1 MSGLRASGLTCIKRD
16 RVLFEALSFSLEPGE
31 LLYLRG
37 PNGAGKTSLLRIVTG
52 LSDADA
58 GEIYYQGAP
67 IQSSPHYARSLVYLG
82 HKAALNAALSAVENL
97 HFWAAQHQVTASTH
111 DIYHV
116 LEMNGL
122 VGLEDIPVRFLSAG
136 QQRRVALSRLW
147 LKDAAVWILDEPFTA
162 LDVDGVRWLEAK
174 LKAQVEKGG
183 MVMTTSHQ
191 PLSALAG
198 EHTTLD
204 LEYRF

>member
-16 RVLFEALSFSLEPGE
+16 RVLFEALSFSLKPGE

-52 LSDADA
+52 LSSADE
-58 GEIYYQGAP
+58 GEIYYQGTP
-67 IQSSPHYARSLVYLG
+67 IRTSNTYAKSLIYLG
-82 HKAALNAALSAVENL
+82 HKTALNSALSAIENL
-97 HFWAAQHQVTASTH
+97 HYWAAQHQVAVATS

-116 LEMNGL
+116 LEINGL

-147 LKDAAVWILDEPFTA
+147 LKKAPVWILDEPFTA
-162 LDVDGVRWLEAK
+162 LDIDGVAWLERKFSAHVK
-174 LKAQVEKGG
+174 EGG
-183 MVMTTSHQ
+183 MLMTTSHQ

-198 EHTTLD
+198 DHTTLD